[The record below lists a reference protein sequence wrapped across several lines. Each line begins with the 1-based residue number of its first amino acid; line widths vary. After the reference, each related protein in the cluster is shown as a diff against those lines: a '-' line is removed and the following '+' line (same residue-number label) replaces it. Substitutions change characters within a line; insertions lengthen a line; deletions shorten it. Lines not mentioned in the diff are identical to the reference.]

1 MQEPWIVCAA
11 SNTEMS
17 EASPSTPIKR
27 RGPAR
32 WFKVTVVTV
41 LVLANVVAGLA
52 LWAVYTGRNFLAS
65 ADTDS
70 DVTGAL
76 DPVRNGALTFLIV
89 GSDSRE
95 GLDDLTNFGSFG
107 GARGDVVMLVRVDGD
122 TSTMQMLS
130 IPRDLWVSIP
140 GHGEN
145 RINAAYAF
153 GGSRLMVETIKQN
166 LDVEI
171 NHYVEIDFV
180 GFQGLVDELGGIQV
194 SFSNPARDRKSG
206 LSVEAGNQTLD
217 GKMALAYARSRS
229 YQEFRGGRWV
239 SVEANDFGRAGR
251 QQEVIRAIMRKL
263 KSPSSITEAGDV
275 ARTMSRYVTI
285 DSRLARSSVASLAWD
300 FRGILTGDV
309 KGTTLPATGRT
320 INGASVVVI
329 KQPEASQVLADFTAG
344 RELGEAAM
352 RLRVLN
358 GNGVSGA
365 ASSMS
370 DRLASLGFEVVDI
383 GDADRKDYS
392 MTTVIVRSGSNRGA
406 DIVAAL
412 GYGVVQVGVVAA
424 GYDAVVIVGADAA

>member
-1 MQEPWIVCAA
+1 
-11 SNTEMS
+11 MS
-17 EASPSTPIKR
+17 ETSPSTPVKR

-32 WFKVTVVTV
+32 WFKVTVIAV

-52 LWAVYTGRNFLAS
+52 LWGVYTGRNFLAS

-76 DPVRNGALTFLIV
+76 DPVKNGALTFLIV

-107 GARGDVVMLVRVDGD
+107 GARGDVIILVRVDGE
-122 TSTMQMLS
+122 SSKMQMLS

-140 GHGEN
+140 GHRDN
-145 RINAAYAF
+145 RINAAYAL

-166 LDVEI
+166 LGVEI

-180 GFQGLVDELGGIQV
+180 GFQGLIDELGGIQM
-194 SFSNPARDRKSG
+194 SFPYPARDSKSG
-206 LSVEAGNQTLD
+206 LAVEAGSQTLD

-229 YQEFRGGRWV
+229 YQELQGGNWV
-239 SVEANDFGRAGR
+239 SVEANDFGRAAR

-263 KSPSSITEAGDV
+263 KSPSSITEAGDI
-275 ARTMSRYVTI
+275 ARTMSRHVTI
-285 DSRLARSSVASLAWD
+285 DSRLAGASVASLAWD
-300 FRGILTGDV
+300 FRGILTGDIE
-309 KGTTLPATGRT
+309 GTTLPATGRT

-329 KQPEASQVLADFTAG
+329 KEPEASEVLANFRAG
-344 RELGEAAM
+344 RDVGEETI
-352 RLRVLN
+352 RVRVLN

-365 ASSMS
+365 AATMSQKLESM
-370 DRLASLGFEVVDI
+370 GFEVVDV
-383 GDADRKDYS
+383 GDADRKNYS
-392 MTTVIVRSGSNRGA
+392 TTTVIVRSGSNRGS
-406 DIVAAL
+406 DIIAAL
-412 GYGVVQVGVVAA
+412 GYGIVQEGEVAA